1 MKRRE
6 FISLLGGAAAAWPIV
21 ARAQQ
26 PDRVRRI
33 GVLMGIANSPE
44 GQRRVAAFQEGLLS
58 LGWVEGSNAQLDI
71 RWTAGDKAS
80 MRAHAQDLIG
90 KSSDIILVNGT
101 QTASVLLG
109 ETRSLPVVFVQVSD
123 PIASGL
129 VTGLAHP
136 GGNVTG
142 FYTNEDAL
150 VGKWLELLKETV
162 PNVEN
167 VAVVLSLEDPAW
179 AGYLRTVEA
188 VAPRLGVQIFSA
200 VVRDALEIEQAIDAI
215 ARKPNGGLLV
225 QPTSLTTVH
234 HERIISLAGRHRLP
248 AVYPL
253 RLFATSGGL
262 MAYGADNIDQYRR
275 AAAYVDRI
283 LKGEKPGDL
292 PVQQPTKFELV
303 INLRTAKAI
312 GLEIP
317 PLLLARADEVIE

>member
-1 MKRRE
+1 MRRRE
-6 FISLLGGAAAAWPIV
+6 FITLLGGAAAAWPLA
-21 ARAQQ
+21 ARGQAQ
-26 PDRVRRI
+26 RMRRI
-33 GVLMGIANSPE
+33 GVLMGIANTPE
-44 GQRRVAAFQEGLLS
+44 GQRRVAALREGLLS
-58 LGWVEGSNAQLDI
+58 LGWVEGRTAEIDI
-71 RWTAGDKAS
+71 RWAAGDKTS
-80 MRAHAQDLIG
+80 MREHAQDLIA
-90 KSSDIILVNGT
+90 KSSEIIVVNGT

-109 ETRSLPVVFVQVSD
+109 ETRELPVVFVQVSD

-129 VTGLAHP
+129 VTGLARP

-150 VGKWLELLKETV
+150 VGKWLGLLKETV
-162 PNVEN
+162 PQVAN

-179 AGYLRTVEA
+179 EGYVRTVEIA
-188 VAPRLGVQIFSA
+188 APPLGVEIFPTA
-200 VVRDALEIEQAIDAI
+200 VRDAAGIAHAIEEI
-215 ARKPNGGLLV
+215 ARKSNGGLLV
-225 QPTSLTTVH
+225 QPTSLTTVN
-234 HERIISLAGRHRLP
+234 HELIISLAARHRLP

-262 MAYGADNIDQYRR
+262 MAYGANNIDQYRR

-303 INLRTAKAI
+303 INLNTAKSI
-312 GLEIP
+312 GLDIP

>member
-1 MKRRE
+1 VRRRD
-6 FISLLGGAAAAWPIV
+6 FITLLGGAAAWPLA

-26 PDRVRRI
+26 VERVRRI
-33 GVLMGIANSPE
+33 GVLMGIADSPE
-44 GQRRVAAFQEGLLS
+44 GQRRMAAFQEGLLS
-58 LGWVEGSNAQLDI
+58 LGWVEGRNAQLDI
-71 RWTAGDKAS
+71 RWAAGDKAS
-80 MRAHAQDLIG
+80 MRAHAQDLIS
-90 KSSDIILVNGT
+90 KSSDIIVVNGT

-123 PIASGL
+123 PITSGL
-129 VTGLAHP
+129 VTELARP

-150 VGKWLELLKETV
+150 VGKWLELLKETAPDV
-162 PNVEN
+162 AD
-167 VAVVLSLEDPAW
+167 VAVVLSAEDPAW
-179 AGYLRTVEA
+179 AGYLRAAEA
-188 VAPRLGVQIFSA
+188 AAPPLGVQIFSA
-200 VVRDALEIEQAIDAI
+200 VVRDALEIEQAIEAI
-215 ARKPNGGLLV
+215 ARKPNGGLVV

-234 HERIISLAGRHRLP
+234 HERIISLAASHRLP

-283 LKGEKPGDL
+283 LKGEKPGNL

-303 INLRTAKAI
+303 INLKTAKAM
-312 GLEIP
+312 GLNMP
-317 PLLLARADEVIE
+317 PLVLARADEVIE

>member
-1 MKRRE
+1 VKRRE
-6 FISLLGGAAAAWPIV
+6 FITLLGGAAAWPI
-21 ARAQQ
+21 AGRAQQ
-26 PDRVRRI
+26 VERVRRI
-33 GVLMGIANSPE
+33 GVLMGIADSPE
-44 GQRRVAAFQEGLLS
+44 GQRRMAAFQEGLLS
-58 LGWVEGSNAQLDI
+58 LGWVEGRNAQLDI
-71 RWTAGDKAS
+71 RWAAGDKAS
-80 MRAHAQDLIG
+80 MRAHAQDLIS
-90 KSSDIILVNGT
+90 KSSDIIVVNGT

-129 VTGLAHP
+129 VTGLARP

-142 FYTNEDAL
+142 FYLNEDAL

-162 PNVEN
+162 QDVAN
-167 VAVVLSLEDPAW
+167 VAAVLSSEDPAW
-179 AGYLRTVEA
+179 AGYLRTIEA
-188 VAPRLGVQIFSA
+188 AAAPLGVQIFSA
-200 VVRDALEIEQAIDAI
+200 VVRDALEIEQAIEAI
-215 ARKPNGGLLV
+215 ARKPNGGLVV

-234 HERIISLAGRHRLP
+234 HERIISLAARHRLP

-262 MAYGADNIDQYRR
+262 MAYGADNIDQYRK

-283 LKGEKPGDL
+283 RKGEKPGNL

-303 INLRTAKAI
+303 INLKTAKAI
-312 GLEIP
+312 GLNIP